1 MSDYNAIRNTI
12 SLYCIALDNKDW
24 TLLEKVFAKD
34 VVAIY
39 PFNDEPIL
47 GVDALSKRIQQRW
60 VYSSRSY
67 QNVQSFLDG
76 WLDFRRPLQSWLSA
90 LISFERSFTDTYHR
104 LKPVTT
110 QHALTTQHLVV
121 NATSANATTYFTG
134 VHLGRGKWEGQ
145 LVTAYGKYVDEL
157 ICVPA
162 AQTHNA
168 EIEAG
173 ASGLW
178 KISKR
183 TVTFFGR
190 VGEEGVMEGE
200 G

>member
-1 MSDYNAIRNTI
+1 
-12 SLYCIALDNKDW
+12 
-24 TLLEKVFAKD
+24 
-34 VVAIY
+34 
-39 PFNDEPIL
+39 
-47 GVDALSKRIQQRW
+47 
-60 VYSSRSY
+60 
-67 QNVQSFLDG
+67 
-76 WLDFRRPLQSWLSA
+76 
-90 LISFERSFTDTYHR
+90 
-104 LKPVTT
+104 VTT
-110 QHALTTQHLVV
+110 QHALTTQHLL
-121 NATSANATTYFTG
+121 AEASSAKATTYFTG

-162 AQTHNA
+162 AETENA
-168 EIEAG
+168 EMEAG
-173 ASGLW
+173 ASGVW

>member
-1 MSDYNAIRNTI
+1 MSDHNAIRNAI

-24 TLLEKVFAKD
+24 TLLEKVFDKD
-34 VVAIY
+34 VVAVY

-60 VYSSRSY
+60 VS
-67 QNVQSFLDG
+67 
-76 WLDFRRPLQSWLSA
+76 LQSH
-90 LISFERSFTDTYHR
+90 LIEEISWKDVNYTDQYRR

-121 NATSANATTYFTG
+121 TDASSAKATTYFTG

-157 ICVPA
+157 ICVSA
-162 AQTHNA
+162 AETDNA

-173 ASGLW
+173 ASGFW

>member
-1 MSDYNAIRNTI
+1 
-12 SLYCIALDNKDW
+12 
-24 TLLEKVFAKD
+24 
-34 VVAIY
+34 
-39 PFNDEPIL
+39 
-47 GVDALSKRIQQRW
+47 
-60 VYSSRSY
+60 
-67 QNVQSFLDG
+67 
-76 WLDFRRPLQSWLSA
+76 
-90 LISFERSFTDTYHR
+90 
-104 LKPVTT
+104 VTT

-121 NATSANATTYFTG
+121 DASSAKATTYFTG

-157 ICVPA
+157 VCVPA
-162 AQTHNA
+162 AEIENA
-168 EIEAG
+168 EIETG
-173 ASGLW
+173 ASGVW

>member
-1 MSDYNAIRNTI
+1 M
-12 SLYCIALDNKDW
+12 
-24 TLLEKVFAKD
+24 TL
-34 VVAIY
+34 
-39 PFNDEPIL
+39 
-47 GVDALSKRIQQRW
+47 
-60 VYSSRSY
+60 SSRMSREK
-67 QNVQSFLDG
+67 L
-76 WLDFRRPLQSWLSA
+76 
-90 LISFERSFTDTYHR
+90 TDEYHR

-121 NATSANATTYFTG
+121 DDTYSAKATTYFTG

-162 AQTHNA
+162 AKTQNA